1 MLNIGSVL
9 PATGNGKSRLIF
21 RGSCGKIKLINIDIM
36 TQEEILKKI
45 KYGLEISSELS
56 DLEFKTATS
65 SIPGDIWRSISAFA
79 NRRGGGLLVF
89 GVNQETNSITGCINI
104 DSMQTKLTEY
114 FNDKMSFV
122 LRPQYHVIE
131 TEGKTILAVYIPE
144 CPKDYMP
151 CYFKLVGLPNG
162 AYIREGNTSRKIT
175 DNEFRT
181 YVATS
186 KEFQFDLSE
195 ARDTKM
201 QDISNEKV
209 SHLLEQ
215 SESDLK
221 RGAVHVVND
230 SVLENLGIISHFDGE
245 YKPTIGGYLI
255 FAKEIPKNKNP
266 FDRYS
271 VRCIRYAGSDP
282 SSEIIDSVDISGTL
296 DIQIDEAYKFI
307 LKNISKLAVI
317 VGTKRVERYEYPEA
331 AIRELVANAII
342 HRDYK
347 IIETY
352 TQIRIFN
359 DRIEIANPGSLPP
372 GVTID
377 NLKEAQF
384 SRNSMIAARL
394 KDMKYLEEYGR
405 GIDIV
410 IRKMSEWQLPTPLFR
425 NSVNSFE
432 AILLGK
438 AYKDINDRQIE
449 IINVLLIKGKLTIA
463 DCQKILKGTPR
474 ATLNSDLKKL
484 KDLGVIVP
492 NGASTNTYYTLA
504 F

>member
-1 MLNIGSVL
+1 
-9 PATGNGKSRLIF
+9 
-21 RGSCGKIKLINIDIM
+21 M
-36 TQEEILKKI
+36 TKEEIVKKI

-56 DLEFKTATS
+56 DLEFKTSTS
-65 SIPGDIWRSISAFA
+65 NIPNDIWRSISSFA
-79 NRRGGGLLVF
+79 NRRGGGLIVF
-89 GVNQETNSITGCINI
+89 GVDERQNSITGCSNI
-104 DSMQTKLTEY
+104 QEMQTKLTEI

-122 LRPQYHVIE
+122 LRPEYHVIDI
-131 TEGKTILAVYIPE
+131 EGKAILAVNIPE

-151 CYFKLVGLPNG
+151 CYFKHVGLPNG

-195 ARDTKM
+195 GRGSKKE
-201 QDISNEKV
+201 DISIEKV
-209 SHLLEQ
+209 TTLLEQ
-215 SESDLK
+215 SELQLK
-221 RGAVHVVND
+221 RGADHIVND
-230 SVLENLGIISHFDGE
+230 SVLENLGIVSLFDGE

-255 FAKEIPKNKNP
+255 FAKKAPQNKTP
-266 FDRYS
+266 YDRYV
-271 VRCIRYAGSDP
+271 VRCIRYAGSEP
-282 SSEIIDSVDISGTL
+282 SSEIIDATDVAGTL
-296 DIQIDEAYKFI
+296 DTQIDEVYQFI
-307 LKNISKLAVI
+307 LRNISKHAVI
-317 VGTKRVERYEYPEA
+317 IGTKRVERYEYPEA

-352 TQIRIFN
+352 TQIRVFK
-359 DRIEIANPGSLPP
+359 DRIEITNPGSLPP
-372 GVTID
+372 GVTVD

-384 SRNSMIAARL
+384 SRNSMIAGRL

-410 IRKMSEWQLPTPLFR
+410 VKKMNEWGLPSPLFR

-432 AILLGK
+432 AILLGDT
-438 AYKDINDRQIE
+438 YKEINDRQIK
-449 IINVLLIKGKLTIA
+449 IIDVLLIKGRLTIS
-463 DCQKILKGTPR
+463 DCIKILRETPR
-474 ATLNSDLKKL
+474 ATINSDLKKL
-484 KDLGVIVP
+484 KDLGVIIT
-492 NGASTNTYYTLA
+492 NGASINTYYTLA

>member
-1 MLNIGSVL
+1 
-9 PATGNGKSRLIF
+9 
-21 RGSCGKIKLINIDIM
+21 M
-36 TQEEILKKI
+36 TKEDILKKI
-45 KYGLEISSELS
+45 KYGLEIASELS

-65 SIPGDIWRSISAFA
+65 SVPNDIWRSISAFA
-79 NRRGGGLLVF
+79 NRRHGGLLVF
-89 GVNQETNSITGCINI
+89 GVNQNTNSITGCNNI
-104 DSMQTKLTEY
+104 DQMQTKLTEY

-122 LRPQYHVIE
+122 LRPEYHVIK
-131 TEGKTILAVYIPE
+131 TEEKTILAVYIPE

-151 CYFKLVGLPNG
+151 CYFKHMGLPNG

-186 KEFQFDLSE
+186 KEFQFDQSE
-195 ARDTKM
+195 ARNTQKE
-201 QDISNEKV
+201 DISTEKV
-209 SHLLEQ
+209 LLLLNQ
-215 SESDLK
+215 SESNLK
-221 RGAVHVVND
+221 RGAVPVVND
-230 SVLENLGIISHFDGE
+230 VALENLNIVASFDGE

-255 FAKEIPKNKNP
+255 FAKKIPSNKSP
-266 FDRYS
+266 YDRYA

-282 SSEIIDSVDISGTL
+282 SSEIIDSVNITGTL
-296 DIQIDEAYKFI
+296 DYQIDEAYKFI
-307 LKNISKLAVI
+307 LKNIANKAVI
-317 VGTKRVERYEYPEA
+317 TGTKRVERYEYPEDG
-331 AIRELVANAII
+331 IRELVANAII

-352 TQIRIFN
+352 TQIRIFK
-359 DRIEIANPGSLPP
+359 DRIEITNPGSLPP
-372 GVTID
+372 GVTVD

-410 IRKMSEWQLPTPLFR
+410 IRKMNEWGLPSPLFR

-432 AILLGK
+432 AILLSST
-438 AYKDINDRQIE
+438 YQDINDRQIK
-449 IINVLLIKGKLTIA
+449 IIDVLLIKGRLTIA
-463 DCQKILKGTPR
+463 DCLKILKGTPR
-474 ATLNSDLKKL
+474 ATINNDLKKL
-484 KDLGVIVP
+484 KDLGVLVT
-492 NGASTNTYYTLA
+492 NGASVNTYYTLA

>member
-1 MLNIGSVL
+1 
-9 PATGNGKSRLIF
+9 
-21 RGSCGKIKLINIDIM
+21 M

-45 KYGLEISSELS
+45 KYGLQISSELS

-65 SIPGDIWRSISAFA
+65 SIPNDIWRSISAFA

-89 GVNQETNSITGCINI
+89 GVSQETNSITGCSNL
-104 DSMQTKLTEY
+104 DHMQTKLTEY

-122 LRPQYHVIE
+122 LRPEYHVIE
-131 TEGKTILAVYIPE
+131 TENGTILAVNIPE

-151 CYFKLVGLPNG
+151 CYYRPVGLPDG
-162 AYIREGNTSRKIT
+162 AYIRDANTSRKIT

-195 ARDTKM
+195 ARDTKK
-201 QDISNEKV
+201 QEISNEKV
-209 SHLLEQ
+209 SDLLEQ
-215 SESDLK
+215 SESYLK
-221 RGAVHVVND
+221 RGAVHTVD
-230 SVLENLGIISHFDGE
+230 DTVLENLGIVSLFDNE

-255 FAKEIPKNKNP
+255 FAKQIPQNKNP
-266 FDRYS
+266 YDRYA
-271 VRCIRYAGSDP
+271 VRCIRYAGTDP
-282 SSEIIDSVDISGTL
+282 ASEIIDSVDIKETL

-307 LKNISKLAVI
+307 LKNIGKQAVI
-317 VGTKRVERYEYPEA
+317 IGTKRVEQYEYPEA

-359 DRIEIANPGSLPP
+359 DRIEIINPGSLPP
-372 GVTID
+372 GVTVD

-410 IRKMSEWQLPTPLFR
+410 IRKMSEWELPTPLFR

-438 AYKDINDRQIE
+438 TYKDINDRQLK
-449 IINVLLIKGKLTIA
+449 IIDVLLIKGKLTIA
-463 DCQKILKGTPR
+463 DCLKILKGTPR
-474 ATLNSDLKKL
+474 ATINSDLKKL

-492 NGASTNTYYTLA
+492 KGASTSTYYTLA